1 MLNIRVIPCLLWKGD
16 GLVKTVKFKNPVYV
30 GDAINAIRIFNE
42 KEVDELIILDID
54 ASKKKGTP
62 DIAFIKRIASECF
75 MPLCYGGGIQ
85 NLKHI
90 KEVVAAG
97 VEKVS
102 MNTIAVEDPT
112 FIKQA
117 SRAFGSSTI
126 VVCIDYKRNLFG
138 KPFVTFTA
146 GQNKSKYNPVDFA
159 CLMEE
164 MGAGEIVLNSIEKD
178 GTMSGYDLE
187 ILSAVTEK
195 VTLPVIALGG
205 AGKIDHFEDAITH
218 SNVSAVAAGSLFV
231 FQGIHKAVLINYPS
245 QKNLERLNAIH
256 HHN

>member
-1 MLNIRVIPCLLWKGD
+1 MLNIRVIPCLLWRGD
-16 GLVKTVKFKNPVYV
+16 GLIKTVKFKNPVYV

-42 KEVDELIILDID
+42 KEVDELIILDVE
-54 ASKKKGTP
+54 ASKKNAAP

-85 NLKHI
+85 TLQQI
-90 KEVVAAG
+90 QEVIAAG
-97 VEKVS
+97 VEKIS
-102 MNTIAVEDPT
+102 MNSTAVKDPS
-112 FIKQA
+112 FVKQA
-117 SRAFGSSTI
+117 AQAFGSST
-126 VVCIDYKRNLFG
+126 VVACIDYKKNLFG
-138 KPFVTFTA
+138 KPFVTFA
-146 GQNKSKYNPVDFA
+146 GGQNKSKYSPVDFA

-178 GTMSGYDLE
+178 GTMNGYDLE
-187 ILSAVTEK
+187 MLSAVTEK
-195 VTLPVIALGG
+195 VTVPVIALGG
-205 AGKIDHFEDAITH
+205 AGKIEHFEEAVTH
-218 SNVSAVAAGSLFV
+218 SRVSAVAAGSMFV